1 MLKEASA
8 RLRHL
13 RKGNGLTLR
22 EAATE
27 LGVSEAWLS
36 RVERGHTDSISVDF
50 AMRIKERFGIPVEMW
65 STKAAA

>member
-1 MLKEASA
+1 M
-8 RLRHL
+8 
-13 RKGNGLTLR
+13 R